1 MISCVREL
9 RIVYSPVETAGPLLQ
24 VGRPSDAAAFLRER
38 IEHEPVEVCVVLLL
52 TTKHQAIA
60 VHEMGRGTLDS
71 CPVHPRDVFTSALL
85 ANAAGVI
92 VAHNHPSG
100 DPTPSAEDVALSRR
114 LHEAGLLLGINVLD
128 HVIVTAEGRYHS
140 LADDGLFGGAR

>member
-9 RIVYSPVETAGPLLQ
+9 RIVYAPVETVGPPLQ
-24 VGRPSDAAAFLRER
+24 VGRPSDAAAVLRER

-52 TTKHQAIA
+52 TTKHEAIA

-100 DPTPSAEDVALSRR
+100 DPTPSAEDVALCGR
-114 LHEAGLLLGINVLD
+114 LRLAGDLLGVALLD
-128 HVIVTAEGRYHS
+128 FIIVGHGTYCSVKEMGR
-140 LADDGLFGGAR
+140 